1 MTIIEF
7 HILAMVGVITLMV
20 FMAMAVLLAVVYLMF
35 RLDKEQGDTFR
46 QYLGIEIAYLGE
58 TMMKPRVRR

>member
-1 MTIIEF
+1 
-7 HILAMVGVITLMV
+7 MVGVITLMV

-35 RLDKEQGDTFR
+35 RLDKEQGDTFK

-58 TMMKPRVRR
+58 TMMKPRIRR